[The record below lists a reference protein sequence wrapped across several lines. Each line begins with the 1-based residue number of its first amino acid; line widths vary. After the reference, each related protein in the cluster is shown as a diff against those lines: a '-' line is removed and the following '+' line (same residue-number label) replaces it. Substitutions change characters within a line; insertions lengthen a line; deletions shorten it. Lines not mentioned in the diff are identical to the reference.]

1 MYNFIQYFISTDKIE
16 SSMKLLVTGG
26 LGFIGSNFIIKL
38 LKERNDFEIVNVD
51 AELLGSDKRNL
62 GEIQNSERYQFVKGN
77 ITNKRLMEELIS
89 KCDAVINFAA
99 ESFVDRSINDA
110 DPFLVSNI
118 RGAFTILDITTKQHK
133 RMVQIS
139 TDEVFGSLSNETATE
154 ESKFNPS
161 SPYAATKAAAELLI
175 NSYFTTFNSD
185 VIITRCTNNYGPRQF
200 AEKLVPKTIIL
211 AYHNKKIPI
220 YGNGKN
226 IRDWIYVDDH
236 CDAVLSALHHG
247 KSGESYNISA
257 NNEIDNL
264 AIVRKI
270 LEIMNKPET
279 LIEFVEDRPGHD
291 LRYSLDST
299 KISDQ
304 LGWKVK
310 LSFEEGLEKT
320 VQWYLDN
327 PELLN
332 NVSSVLD
339 PTPWKGT
346 N

>member
-1 MYNFIQYFISTDKIE
+1 
-16 SSMKLLVTGG
+16 MKLLVTGG
-26 LGFIGSNFIIKL
+26 LGFIGSNFILKL
-38 LKERNDFEIVNVD
+38 LKESDDFEVINVD
-51 AELLGSDKRNL
+51 AELFGSDHKNL
-62 GEIQNSERYQFVKGN
+62 NEIKNSEKYHFEKGN
-77 ITNKRLMEELIS
+77 ISNKKFMEEQIA

-110 DPFLVSNI
+110 NPFLVSNI
-118 RGAFTILDITTKQHK
+118 RGAFTILDITTKQKK
-133 RMVQIS
+133 RMIQIS
-139 TDEVFGSLSNETATE
+139 TDEVFGSLSNGTATE
-154 ESKFNPS
+154 EYKFNPS

-185 VIITRCTNNYGPRQF
+185 VVITRCTNNYGPRQF
-200 AEKLVPKTIIL
+200 AEKLIPKTIIL

-226 IRDWIYVDDH
+226 VRDWIYVEDH
-236 CDAVLSALHHG
+236 CDAVLSTLDHG
-247 KSGESYNISA
+247 KSGESYNVSA
-257 NNEIDNL
+257 NNEIDNIT
-264 AIVRKI
+264 IVRKI
-270 LEIMNKPET
+270 LEIMNKPDD

-304 LGWKVK
+304 LDWKVK
-310 LSFEEGLEKT
+310 SGFDEGLEET

-332 NVSSVLD
+332 NISSTILD
-339 PTPWKGT
+339 STPWKNT